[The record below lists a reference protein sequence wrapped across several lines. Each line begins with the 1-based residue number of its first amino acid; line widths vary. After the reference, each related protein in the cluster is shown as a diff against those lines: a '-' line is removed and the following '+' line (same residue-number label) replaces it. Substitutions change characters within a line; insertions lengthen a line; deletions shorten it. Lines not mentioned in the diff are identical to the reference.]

1 MTTGAAIFLMGPPGS
16 GKGTQALAVENAF
29 GFERFETGGALRRL
43 ALEDSPLGS
52 RVKAL
57 IDAGR
62 LAAPPLVSEIVVR
75 EAERMLG
82 SGQSVVFDG
91 SPRTL
96 FEAERLLT
104 ALGTDRVG
112 RLLVIILE
120 VPKPETVKRIAARW
134 ICAGCTRP
142 TAQVPETLVACRACG
157 GRLVRRPDDTESVAE
172 RRWEEYTFRT
182 LPVIAFFERQ
192 GLVVRVDGHRPIPA
206 VTDAV
211 ASIVRQRFGP

>member
-29 GFERFETGGALRRL
+29 GFKRFETGGALRRL
-43 ALEDSPLGS
+43 AGEDSPLG
-52 RVKAL
+52 RRTKAF

-62 LAAPPLVSEIVVR
+62 LAPPPLVAEIVVR
-75 EAERMLG
+75 EAERHLE

-96 FEAERLLT
+96 FEAERLV
-104 ALGTDRVG
+104 ASLGTDRVG
-112 RLLVIILE
+112 RLLVIVLE
-120 VPKPETVKRIAARW
+120 VPKPETVKRIVSRW
-134 ICAGCTRP
+134 ICTGCTRP
-142 TAQVPETLVACRACG
+142 TVPVLETVKACRACG
-157 GRLVRRPDDTESVAE
+157 GRLVRRPDDTEAVAE

-182 LPVIAFFERQ
+182 LPVIAFFERR
-192 GLVVRVDGHRPIPA
+192 GLVARVDGHQSIPT

-211 ASIVRQRFGP
+211 ISKVGQRFGP